1 MQSCGAFFQ
10 RARRRTV
17 LTTRTT
23 THRRLA
29 THDEEEP
36 DCDGSASVSQ
46 LTRKVELHEER
57 DPAARIPVVYMIDDF
72 GTFTA
77 EVTLSEASTVRELV
91 VTVLRLGRAQVG
103 AKLTPVNAVVHFVT
117 DEGAQPARIT
127 QLTRWEDLQRASAL
141 TVTTL

>member
-1 MQSCGAFFQ
+1 
-10 RARRRTV
+10 
-17 LTTRTT
+17 
-23 THRRLA
+23 
-29 THDEEEP
+29 
-36 DCDGSASVSQ
+36 
-46 LTRKVELHEER
+46 
-57 DPAARIPVVYMIDDF
+57 MIDDF

-127 QLTRWEDLQRASAL
+127 RLTRWEDLQRASAL